1 MAKKTPRIDT
11 ERLDAIE
18 KRLSQMEAVVRH
30 FAYLAVPAGVWWSHP
45 FLLRQAFPALT
56 QSAGVSLPSEIKE
69 MRREMRETPVEPWKH
84 LVRRAHPWRK
94 QLYVRGR
101 NLTARQLVGGI
112 KANKF
117 NEEQATANYQLP
129 GEAIREALAYV
140 EKNEELLKTEAEIER
155 LMLKR
160 EGVARGPQPVSG

>member
-1 MAKKTPRIDT
+1 MAKKTSTSEPK
-11 ERLDAIE
+11 RLDAIE
-18 KRLSQMEAVVRH
+18 KRLAQMEALVRH
-30 FAYLAVPAGVWWSHP
+30 FAFLAVPPGLWWS
-45 FLLRQAFPALT
+45 
-56 QSAGVSLPSEIKE
+56 QSFFHSLPLSPGLGLPREIKE
-69 MRREMRETPVEPWKH
+69 MRRELREMPVEPWKH
-84 LVRRAHPWRK
+84 LVRRTHPWRK
-94 QLYVRGR
+94 QLYIQGR

-117 NEEQATANYQLP
+117 IEKQAAANYQLP
-129 GEAIREALAYV
+129 LEAIREALAYV